1 MVGFFRGTC
10 GCFFH
15 DSWPFLAPL
24 NGGGVQL
31 AILVGCLCQVSLW
44 QLQHIASRL
53 LPSRSGR
60 DTNFWC
66 R

>member
-24 NGGGVQL
+24 NGGGCPARYSCRMFVPSLSL
-31 AILVGCLCQVSLW
+31 AVAAHCFKTFTFALW
-44 QLQHIASRL
+44 
-53 LPSRSGR
+53 
-60 DTNFWC
+60 T
-66 R
+66 